1 MPRPANLHR
10 CTAPA
15 SPPSLLRRSN
25 PLPTRLLPTATSIM
39 ATILA
44 SVSVLACGTEGPD
57 RPDTGTDAGGASA
70 AVDRLT
76 GSYVGQTPPGGTA
89 EIFAPGVVTT
99 GVYTRDVA
107 MMPDGS
113 ELYFGVLLGPVTAI
127 AVTRQGP
134 DGVWSEP
141 EVASFSRDS
150 RFFNLEPAISPGGN
164 RLMFLSTRVEGR
176 DPEPDELRVWTNE
189 DIWVVDR
196 VGEGWGE
203 PYNLGPPVNTEDSE
217 FFPSLTR
224 DGTLYFTRGIGDG
237 EQSHIYRSRLVSGEY
252 QEPERLGP
260 EVNSTDNQF
269 NAFIAPDESYLILC
283 TGDRDDSLGGTDY
296 YVVFR
301 SEDDRWSGPINLG
314 AAVNTPGSGEF
325 SPYVSPDGR
334 YLFFMSTRLGARER
348 IPSTLDWAY
357 IQSYRNQPE
366 IGNAGI
372 YWIDASFIEALR
384 PDGF

>member
-1 MPRPANLHR
+1 MPRPSNLQR
-10 CTAPA
+10 STAA
-15 SPPSLLRRSN
+15 DSPPARLLRSTPLHPR
-25 PLPTRLLPTATSIM
+25 PLPTAASLVA
-39 ATILA
+39 AILA
-44 SVSVLACGTEGPD
+44 SMFVLACGTEGRDGPG
-57 RPDTGTDAGGASA
+57 TGTGAASA
-70 AVDRLT
+70 EVGRLV
-76 GSYVGQTPPGGTA
+76 GPYVGQTPPGDTA

-113 ELYFGVLLGPVTAI
+113 DLYFGALLGPVTAI
-127 AVTRQGP
+127 AVTRRGP
-134 DGVWSEP
+134 DDVWSAP
-141 EVASFSRDS
+141 ELASFSRDS
-150 RFFNLEPAISPGGN
+150 RFFNLEPAISPDGS

-176 DPEPDELRVWTNE
+176 EPEPDELRAWTNE

-203 PYNLGPPVNTEDSE
+203 PYNLGPPVNTAEAE

-224 DGTLYFTRGIGDG
+224 DGTLYFTRGTGDG
-237 EQSHIYRSRLVSGEY
+237 EESHIYRSRLVGGEY
-252 QEPERLGP
+252 QRPERLGP
-260 EVNSTDNQF
+260 EVNSTTNQF

-296 YVVFR
+296 YVAFR
-301 SEDDRWSGPINLG
+301 SEDDRWSEPVNLG
-314 AAVNTPGSGEF
+314 PAVNTPGAGEF

>member
-1 MPRPANLHR
+1 MAI
-10 CTAPA
+10 A
-15 SPPSLLRRSN
+15 LL
-25 PLPTRLLPTATSIM
+25 TSM
-39 ATILA
+39 
-44 SVSVLACGTEGPD
+44 SVLACGPD
-57 RPDTGTDAGGASA
+57 GSGTGRNAGAASTDGA
-70 AVDRLT
+70 RLT
-76 GSYVGQTPPGGTA
+76 GPYVGQAPPGDTA

-107 MMPDGS
+107 IMPDGS

-134 DGVWSEP
+134 DGGWSKP

-150 RFFNLEPAISPGGN
+150 RFFNLEPAISPDGS
-164 RLMFLSTRVEGR
+164 RLMFLSTRVDGR
-176 DPEPDELRVWTNE
+176 EPDPGEMRAWANE

-196 VGEGWGE
+196 AGDDWSE

-217 FFPSLTR
+217 FFPSMTR
-224 DGTLYFTRGIGDG
+224 DGTLYFTRGTEGG
-237 EQSHIYRSRLVSGEY
+237 EESHIYRSRLVDGQY

-260 EVNSTDNQF
+260 EVNSTANQF

-301 SEDDRWSGPINLG
+301 SDEDRWSGPINLG
-314 AAVNTPGSGEF
+314 TAVNTPGSGEF

-334 YLFFMSTRLGARER
+334 YLFFMSTRLGAREK
-348 IPSTLDWAY
+348 IPHTLDWDY
-357 IQSYRNQPE
+357 IQGYRNQPE

-384 PDGF
+384 PSGF